1 MKKKFAFFIL
11 LSTLVLYGA
20 SSQQLKSYSDYR
32 NGFAGLAS
40 AKYQGMIYSINI
52 DAHISQL
59 KTLAYSGQNGT
70 SNPFHVSKLTE
81 EQRFLMWSAL
91 NEYNYSEDEVYDI
104 YIQTGSV
111 ILLLVVQFG
120 KNGNLW
126 YDGYG
131 AHHF

>member
-1 MKKKFAFFIL
+1 
-11 LSTLVLYGA
+11 
-20 SSQQLKSYSDYR
+20 
-32 NGFAGLAS
+32 
-40 AKYQGMIYSINI
+40 
-52 DAHISQL
+52 
-59 KTLAYSGQNGT
+59 
-70 SNPFHVSKLTE
+70 
-81 EQRFLMWSAL
+81 MWSAL